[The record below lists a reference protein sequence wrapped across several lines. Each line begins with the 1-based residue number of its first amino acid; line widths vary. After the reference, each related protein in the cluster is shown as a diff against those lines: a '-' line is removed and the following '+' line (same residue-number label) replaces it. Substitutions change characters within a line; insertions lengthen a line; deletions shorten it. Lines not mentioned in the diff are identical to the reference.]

1 MKKTILAIFT
11 TSLIGYIADMVFSLL
26 FRFSFLKSILD
37 FTVKVLSI
45 RVPVWSVVIF
55 LLVIIAAL
63 FIAFLERK
71 AICKRIYYRPILRLD
86 LDMEVSAQ

>member
-1 MKKTILAIFT
+1 MKKTILAIFA

-71 AICKRIYYRPILRLD
+71 AKK
-86 LDMEVSAQ
+86 VSYVNEYTTDQYSGWT